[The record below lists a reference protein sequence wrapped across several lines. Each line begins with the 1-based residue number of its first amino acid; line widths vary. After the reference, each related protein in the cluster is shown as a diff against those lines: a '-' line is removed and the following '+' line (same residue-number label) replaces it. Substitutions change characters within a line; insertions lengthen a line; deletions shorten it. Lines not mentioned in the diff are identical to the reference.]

1 MILVFISYK
10 FVLIKRNLCQ
20 IFAKISQFVENQIPR
35 KIILEFL
42 LKSDVIRK
50 NIVIFVR
57 LMNHRQHM
65 KRYLLACALGLISM
79 CTYAAVNAQHS
90 FEGTVP
96 TFVRVNGRG
105 AAAISADKY
114 KDGQTS
120 LQFSWNGPVQLMF
133 TNYADMQNAMKA
145 DGGGMILWI
154 YNTEAFN
161 DSLLFRFHN
170 KTGGVMCQFRFNMDF
185 TGWRAIW
192 IKYEDMFL
200 SDGATLVSS
209 IPLAQRDTEVSR
221 MTVTVPSSATEG
233 KIYIDRLSFQT
244 ARMNDQIVPDKQ
256 IPDNN
261 LTLRSRQWQWGRL
274 WEWEQY
280 PMPEVKPLT
289 DAQKRM
295 LADVEARM
303 DEWAATG
310 NPGSQYTQNTLMTRA
325 NNSYAKYKIGRLPDG
340 TVTGAPLLSDDE
352 FNNSLG
358 EMRIRYIQEIV
369 YWYAL
374 DYLYTGNTS
383 NVERVINAMDHA
395 IDQGFAYGSGWGL
408 NRHYG
413 YQVRDL
419 YKGIW
424 IFRKELAK
432 AGKLEEYTKVL
443 LYWSAIQE
451 ARKPY
456 AEHRDEILDTWNTLL
471 NSKVIA
477 AMLIKDEAK
486 RYAHMKMLGE
496 WVSASMLCSDGTL
509 GGIKPDGT
517 SFHHG
522 GHYPG
527 YSIGAFA
534 AVGDWCWFTKDTD
547 FAPAEDGRQAFKK
560 SLMAMQNY
568 SHTREWG
575 IAVCGR
581 HPLDGTIPDKDVT
594 AFARLAMLGDLT
606 GNGKAADPELAGAYI
621 ALGGSDKNILATF
634 KKMGIA
640 EYAPQNG
647 FTVYNYGAFG
657 IHRRDGWMLSLK
669 GYNSDVW
676 ASEIY
681 AKENRYGRY
690 LSYGTA
696 QVFARPSAKESGYVR
711 EGWDWNRFPG
721 GTAIHLPYELLD
733 SPLPGTLM
741 ERNDSRFPGVSSL
754 EGMNGCLAFTYVEK
768 DRKNFCAGAT
778 ATKSVFCFDNR
789 IIHIGTGISNNS
801 QYSTETTLYQLALAD
816 RTEEVDINDIYSGA
830 FPYSYTVMDHEQV
843 VLTDTKGNFYIIKD
857 GYGLT
862 VEKKSQT
869 SPSDERKDDATG
881 DFITAYINHGT
892 APSNASYEYMLLVKP
907 STKDVKAATKK
918 APYTVLNADNY
929 AHVVKDA
936 ATGITA
942 YIIYKVY
949 NSGATLLNTADAE
962 TIVMERTKEDGTI
975 VMSVCTPDLGIT
987 QKGYTTAQTSQP
999 LVKKVTLNGIYKL
1012 KDQNNNV
1019 RLTVDGQNT
1028 VIEATCLHGQPVE
1041 FILTK

>member
-1 MILVFISYK
+1 
-10 FVLIKRNLCQ
+10 
-20 IFAKISQFVENQIPR
+20 
-35 KIILEFL
+35 
-42 LKSDVIRK
+42 
-50 NIVIFVR
+50 
-57 LMNHRQHM
+57 M
-65 KRYLLACALGLISM
+65 KRYLLACAVSLFSI

-90 FEGTVP
+90 FEGKIP
-96 TFVRVNGRG
+96 SFVRVNGHG
-105 AAAISADKY
+105 TATISSDKY

-133 TNYADMQNAMKA
+133 TNFADMQNAMKA

-154 YNTEAFN
+154 YNTTAFD
-161 DSLLFRFHN
+161 DSLLFRYHN
-170 KTGGVMCQFRFNMDF
+170 WNGGVICQFSFNMDF

-192 IKYEDMFL
+192 IKYEDML
-200 SDGATLVSS
+200 LPDGSSHVSS
-209 IPLAQRDTEVSR
+209 VPLDQRDCEVSR
-221 MTVTVPSSATEG
+221 MTISVPASAKEG
-233 KIYIDRLSFQT
+233 NIYIDRLSFQT
-244 ARMNDQIVPDKQ
+244 SRMNDQIVPDKQ

-261 LTLRSRQWQWGRL
+261 FTLRSRQWQWGKL

-280 PMPEVKPLT
+280 PMPEIKPVT
-289 DAQKRM
+289 EEQKRM
-295 LADVEARM
+295 LGYIEARM
-303 DEWAATG
+303 DEWAAMG
-310 NPGSQYTQNTLMTRA
+310 NPGSQYTQNTLIPRA
-325 NNSYAKYKIGRLPDG
+325 NTAYEKYKITRLADG
-340 TVTGAPLLSDDE
+340 TVTGAPLLADDE

-383 NVERVINAMDHA
+383 NVQKVINALDHA
-395 IDQGFAYGSGWGL
+395 VDQGFAYGSGWGL

-424 IFRKELAK
+424 IFRKELEK
-432 AGKLEEYTKVL
+432 AGKLDDYVDVL
-443 LYWSAIQE
+443 LYWSGIQE

-486 RYAHMKMLGE
+486 KYANMKMLGE
-496 WVSASMLCSDGTL
+496 WVSASMLCSEGTL
-509 GGIKPDGT
+509 GGLKPDGT

-547 FAPAEDGRQAFKK
+547 FAPAEDGRQSFKK

-594 AFARLAMLGDLT
+594 AFARLALLGDLT
-606 GNGKAADPELAGAYI
+606 GSGMAADPELAGAYI

-640 EYAPQNG
+640 KYEPVDG

-721 GTAIHLPYELLD
+721 GTAIHLPFDMLD

-789 IIHIGTGISNNS
+789 IIHIGTGISNKS
-801 QYSTETTLYQLALAD
+801 QYPTETTLYQLALAD

-830 FPYSYTVMDHEQV
+830 FPYSYSVMNHEQV
-843 VLTDTKGNFYIIKD
+843 VLTDTKGNFYVIKD

-862 VEKKSQT
+862 VEKKAQT
-869 SPSDERKDDATG
+869 SPSDERKDDGRG
-881 DFITAYINHGT
+881 DFITAYISHG
-892 APSNASYEYMLLVKP
+892 ASPQNASYEYMLLVKP
-907 STKDVKAATKK
+907 STKEVKAAAKK
-918 APYTVLNADNY
+918 APYTVLQADNS

-942 YIIYKVY
+942 YIIYKEY
-949 NSGATLLNTADAE
+949 AADATLLNTADAE
-962 TIVMERTKEDGTI
+962 TIVMERTKDDGKI

-987 QKGYTTAQTSQP
+987 QKGYTTSQSSQ
-999 LVKKVTLNGIYKL
+999 VISKTVILNGEYTLAEPSDAVEVSISGGKT
-1012 KDQNNNV
+1012 NITAAC
-1019 RLTVDGQNT
+1019 R
-1028 VIEATCLHGQPVE
+1028 HGQPVE
-1041 FILTK
+1041 FILNHK

>member
-1 MILVFISYK
+1 
-10 FVLIKRNLCQ
+10 
-20 IFAKISQFVENQIPR
+20 
-35 KIILEFL
+35 
-42 LKSDVIRK
+42 
-50 NIVIFVR
+50 
-57 LMNHRQHM
+57 M
-65 KRYLLACALGLISM
+65 KRYLLAFALGMMSM
-79 CTYAAVNAQHS
+79 CGYAAVNAQHS
-90 FEGTVP
+90 FEDKVP
-96 TFVRVNGRG
+96 SFVRVNGRG
-105 AAAISADKY
+105 TAAISADKF
-114 KDGQTS
+114 KDGQAS

-133 TNYADMQNAMKA
+133 TNFADMQPAIKA
-145 DGGGMILWI
+145 DGGGMIMWI
-154 YNTEAFN
+154 YNTEAFD

-170 KTGGVMCQFRFNMDF
+170 WNGGVICQFSFNMDF

-192 IKYEDMFL
+192 IKYEDML
-200 SDGATLVSS
+200 LPDGESHVSS
-209 IPLAQRDTEVSR
+209 VPLDQRDCDVSR
-221 MTVTVPSSATEG
+221 MTITMPQAVQQG
-233 KIYIDRLSFQT
+233 NIYIDRLSFQT
-244 ARMNDQIVPDKQ
+244 SRMNDQIVPDKQ
-256 IPDNN
+256 IPGNN
-261 LTLRSRQWQWGRL
+261 FTLLSRQWQWGRL

-280 PMPEVKPLT
+280 PMPEYGPVT
-289 DAQKRM
+289 AEQRQM
-295 LADVEARM
+295 LVDIEKRM
-303 DEWAATG
+303 DEWAAFG
-310 NPGSQYTQNTLMTRA
+310 NPSSQYVQSTLIPRA
-325 NNSYAKYKIGRLPDG
+325 DKSYEKYKITRLPDG
-340 TVTGAPLLSDDE
+340 SVTGAPLLADDE

-374 DYLYTGNTS
+374 DYMYTGNTA
-383 NVERVINAMDHA
+383 NVQKVINAIDHA
-395 IDQGFAYGSGWGL
+395 IDHGFAYGSGWGL

-419 YKGIW
+419 YKGVW

-432 AGKLEEYTKVL
+432 AGKLEEYVKVL
-443 LYWSAIQE
+443 LYWSGIQE

-477 AMLIKDEAK
+477 AMLISDESQK
-486 RYAHMKMLGE
+486 YAHVRMLSD
-496 WVSASMLCSDGTL
+496 WVSSSMLCSDGTL
-509 GGIKPDGT
+509 GGIKVDGT

-534 AVGDWCWFTKDTD
+534 AVGDWCWFTKGTE
-547 FAPAEDGRQAFKK
+547 FAPEEDARRSFKK
-560 SLMAMQNY
+560 SLMAMQDY

-581 HPLDGTIPDKDVT
+581 HPLDGNIPDKDVT
-594 AFARLAMLGDLT
+594 AFARLALLGDLT
-606 GNGKAADPELAGAYI
+606 GSGKEADPELAGAYI
-621 ALGGSDKNILATF
+621 ALGGGDKELLSTF
-634 KKMGIA
+634 KKMGIS
-640 EYAPQNG
+640 EYTPKAG

-721 GTAIHLPYELLD
+721 GTAIHLPFELLN

-789 IIHIGTGISNNS
+789 IIHIGTGITNRS
-801 QYSTETTLYQLALAD
+801 QYPTETTIYQLALAD
-816 RTEEVDINDIYSGA
+816 KTEEVDINDIYSGA
-830 FPYSYTVMDHEQV
+830 FPYSYSVTDHGQV

-862 VEKKSQT
+862 VEKKSQV
-869 SPSDERKDDATG
+869 SPSDEMKDEG
-881 DFITAYINHGT
+881 RGEFITAYLNHGIS
-892 APSNASYEYMLLVKP
+892 PSEASYEYMLLVKP
-907 STKDVKAATKK
+907 STKEVKAASKK
-918 APYTVLNADNY
+918 APYAVIQADNF
-929 AHVVKDA
+929 AHVVKDN

-942 YIIYKVY
+942 YIIYKEY
-949 NSGATLLNTADAE
+949 KGDGTLVATADPE
-962 TIVMERTKEDGTI
+962 TIVMERTKEDGST

-987 QKGYTTAQTSQP
+987 QKGYTTSQSSQVIMRTVV
-999 LVKKVTLNGIYKL
+999 LDGEYKL
-1012 KDQNNNV
+1012 
-1019 RLTVDGQNT
+1019 DGEYSDVKAVAADGKT
-1028 VIEATCLHGQPVE
+1028 IVTTSCCHGQPVE
-1041 FILTK
+1041 FILIKL